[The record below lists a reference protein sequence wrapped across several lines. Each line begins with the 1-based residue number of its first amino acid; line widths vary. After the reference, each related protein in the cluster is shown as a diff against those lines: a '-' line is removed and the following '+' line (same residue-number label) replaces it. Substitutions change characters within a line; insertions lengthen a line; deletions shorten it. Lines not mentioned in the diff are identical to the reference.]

1 MTQQWKPNGSNAE
14 YWRSDNPLIAA
25 WWRFGDAPPKNNY
38 LTEGEQG
45 PTNYLSGMLTDSG
58 PQKHHLIPF
67 LVDEIDEDILVPVTG
82 IAPWAL
88 SGSGMKVNSAVGV
101 DNNTIYA
108 DPAFTIENNGSV
120 THGSLSPNG
129 VSMYSGMTIIGWA
142 QFPSDDPS
150 INTERIIV
158 GRTDSDTASNSINFR
173 VSWQDLPAATGR
185 YKLRATLKTA
195 GTLTSPGGTD
205 VPTISIL
212 HTLDP
217 SFDPTRPAN
226 PNFPT
231 DRTKPFWFAAQFRR
245 EDVEENRSYG
255 ASGSGIIKL
264 WIGTEGSGIIATD
277 QTAYRGSNV
286 GSRYFA
292 GDIGS
297 IPLTVFGDSRGL
309 ITGNT
314 TNRHLPSGSIL
325 DELIIVNDGFIDP
338 DRILHYALSGMTD
351 VTTSNPESLDFVAE
365 FPGSSGLVAYWSFD
379 DDTGT
384 NSAPPTQ
391 GDPRLELS
399 LSGTPA
405 RMSFVDGVN
414 GGRALRLTP
423 TRTSVFNSDQ
433 KAALNSTE
441 YPLIPAESGLPLLW
455 PSGHVVDE
463 GMTIIGWSRSPP
475 TGTTLLGGAFGWFG
489 ANDAQ
494 QSFWI
499 DAYNSS
505 SPTTNANVLGVIMQP
520 SGMPDRAPVSP
531 LMRLTSRQSSTAAG
545 DRMASALGLSNSS
558 TRSDPQF
565 DTSDDGW
572 HLWAGVYDVHA
583 GMVYMVKDAKFIIP
597 MSQQISSASGFSSDN
612 FGPGEAFFGFTPRG
626 VRSWEIDNF
635 AVYNRILSIPEMS
648 GFALNGIEGAPIETD
663 VDVSFKSL
671 VGYWPL
677 TGTTNYD
684 PTGVSGYRVD
694 DKSWYSHHL
703 TNLSGQ
709 FSFDSARLN
718 SELTT
723 FATSTQVEL
732 SGSMISLERLLH
744 GANLD
749 ASTTNLFATSGFSA
763 GAWVYLPSGDLST
776 EGQGT
781 SGLFG
786 SHMIMGAWGEADD
799 DRSWF
804 MGIEGN
810 RLALKFVEDNGG
822 LNEFSSTI
830 EPTYNEAFFVGCNF
844 FPSGATL
851 NAQMVKIASASSS
864 ETQYAV
870 DSTFASSSIGVQSV
884 GASGFSLLNA
894 ASRQWGFPSGTRIQ
908 HAFMNMGFLNEDR
921 WQRVK
926 RDGINI
932 QTLASGSVSV
942 TDPENISH
950 WRFDKPGNR
959 VLDFGKENNA
969 LFPINT
975 DGHKVGVEG
984 SIHSSGVVVRK
995 TEYLDTIPSNPG
1007 SKRLDLGSGT
1017 QSWTM
1022 LTWVKPPVISSTD
1035 LHVIMNKGSGPA
1047 VSPTGIKVYT
1057 PSDSLNPQAL
1067 AASDT
1072 VAGQNG
1078 DLAPTEWNHLA
1089 VTYDRDNDE
1098 FGVIVNGRYA
1108 GTSFISLGEIEV
1120 NNSGLSL
1127 GGRGDQQGNALAG
1140 GSSFSGLLDDTMLF
1154 SRVLTLPE
1162 ISGLAANSYNF
1173 SSNAGTI
1180 DSVFGG
1186 WMSGINQQVVS
1197 GLVGSFMHGVGQDI
1211 DLFAGYVSGVSGV
1224 VNEYGG
1230 FIHGRAFASGLTGGF
1245 AHGLA
1250 SQSGLFGHFIHG
1262 QGIVS
1267 GLIGSYTY
1275 GACQTLDEFD
1285 VTLTFEIV
1293 TSKDF
1298 DARLGVEKTEIY
1310 DFDSRLGVIRI
1321 TQPPVCTLE
1330 MPAVGLIASGTP
1342 YTLTV
1347 EGSGIAQDQK
1357 KVSKT
1362 RFTFADFKKGE
1373 DGTLVDGV
1381 PFSGLYRASREF
1393 DTPGWYTVKME
1404 VLDSYGYRTSCTRP
1418 FLLVPSGSTSGAY
1431 LATLPGVSISGTP
1444 QTGSAI
1450 QRVFFTHSLSGLD
1463 TTSGLLEYT
1472 DFSDQQESLVNSLE
1486 VPSGTQFVDFVR
1498 THDYTMPGRYSPVW
1512 AVSGSW
1518 GVVSD
1523 SLSDGIDY
1531 LG

>member
-1 MTQQWKPNGSNAE
+1 MTREWKPNGSNAE
-14 YWRSDNPLIAA
+14 YWRSDNPLIAG

-38 LTEGEQG
+38 QTEEEQG
-45 PTNYLSGMLTDSG
+45 ATNYLSGMMTDSG
-58 PQKHHLIPF
+58 PQKHHLLPF
-67 LVDEIDEDILVPVTG
+67 LVDGIDEDILIPVTG

-88 SGSGMKVNSAVGV
+88 SGSGCMMNSAVGV
-101 DNNTIYA
+101 DNNTLYA
-108 DPAFTIENNGSV
+108 DPAFVVENNSSV
-120 THGSLSPNG
+120 SHGSLNPGG
-129 VSMYSGMTIIGWA
+129 VTMYSGMTIIGWA
-142 QFPSDDPS
+142 QFPDDDAS
-150 INTERIIV
+150 INTERIII
-158 GRTDSDTASNSINFR
+158 GKTDSDTSSVAINFR

-185 YKLRATLKTA
+185 YRLRATMQA
-195 GTLTSPGGTD
+195 GAATFTPGGTLVTPFIQATD
-205 VPTISIL
+205 E
-212 HTLDP
+212 
-217 SFDPTRPAN
+217 
-226 PNFPT
+226 PNFPL

-255 ASGSGIIKL
+255 INGSGLVQIMV
-264 WIGTEGSGIIATD
+264 GTAESGIIAI
-277 QTAYRGSNV
+277 QQQVYRGSNA
-286 GSRYFA
+286 SSNYLT
-292 GDIGS
+292 GDIGNVPTTIFS
-297 IPLTVFGDSRGL
+297 DSKTFVAGA
-309 ITGNT
+309 T

-325 DELIIVNDGFIDP
+325 DELVMVNDGFMDA
-338 DRILHYALSGMTD
+338 DRILHYALSGMSD
-351 VTTSNPESLDFVAE
+351 ISTSNPESLDFATE

-379 DDTGT
+379 DDTGANT
-384 NSAPPTQ
+384 APPTQ

-399 LSGTPA
+399 LSGTPSL
-405 RMSFVDGVN
+405 MSFVNGVN

-433 KAALNSTE
+433 KDALNSTE

-455 PSGHVVDE
+455 PSGHTVDE
-463 GMTIIGWSRSPP
+463 GMTIIGWSRAVP
-475 TGTTLLGGAFGWFG
+475 TGTELLGGAFGWFG
-489 ANDAQ
+489 ANNAQ
-494 QSFWI
+494 QSFWT
-499 DAYNSS
+499 DSFSAT
-505 SPTTNANVLGVIMQP
+505 PTTNANVLAVSMTP
-520 SGMPDRAPVSP
+520 SGTPIASP
-531 LMRLTSRQSSTAAG
+531 SYPFVRIASRQSSASVSPSAYDKMAAG
-545 DRMASALGLSNSS
+545 LGLSNSS
-558 TRSDPQF
+558 RAVAKY

-572 HLWAGVYDVHA
+572 HLWAGVYDIRA
-583 GMVYMVKDAKFIIP
+583 GMVYMVKDAKHVIP
-597 MSQQISSASGFSSDN
+597 MSQQISSASGFSSN
-612 FGPGEAFFGFTPRG
+612 SFGPGEAFFGFTPRG
-626 VRSWEIDNF
+626 IRSWEIDNF

-648 GFALNGIEGAPIETD
+648 GFGLNGIQSAPTETD
-663 VDVSFKSL
+663 IDVSFKSL

-709 FSFDSARLN
+709 FSFDSERLN
-718 SELTT
+718 TELTA
-723 FATSTQVEL
+723 FSTSTQVEL
-732 SGSMISLERLLH
+732 SGSMISLERTLH

-786 SHMIMGAWGEADD
+786 SHMIMGAWGEADA

-804 MGIEGN
+804 MGVEGN
-810 RLALKFVEDNGG
+810 RLALKFIEDNGG
-822 LNEFSSTI
+822 INEFSSTV

-844 FPSGATL
+844 FPSGAIL
-851 NAQMVKIASASSS
+851 KAQMVKIDLSSSS
-864 ETQYAV
+864 ETEYVV
-870 DSTFASSSIGVQSV
+870 DSNFASSSTIGQSV

-894 ASRQWGFPSGTRIQ
+894 ANRQWGFPSGTRIQ
-908 HAFMNMGFLNEDR
+908 HAFMHMGFLNEDR

-926 RDGINI
+926 RAGINI
-932 QTLASGSVSV
+932 QTLTSGSVS
-942 TDPENISH
+942 TSAPENISH
-950 WRFDKPGNR
+950 WKFDKPGNK
-959 VLDFGKENNA
+959 VLDFGKENNS

-984 SIHSSGVVVRK
+984 SVHSSGVIVRRQ
-995 TEYLDTIPSNPG
+995 EYLDTLPSNPG
-1007 SKRLDLGSGT
+1007 SRRLDLGSGT

-1057 PSDSLNPQAL
+1057 PANTLTPQAL
-1067 AASDT
+1067 AASDN
-1072 VAGQNG
+1072 VVGQNG

-1089 VTYDRDNDE
+1089 VTYDRDNDQ
-1098 FGVIVNGRYA
+1098 FGIIVNGRYA
-1108 GTSFISLGEIEV
+1108 GTSFISLDEIQV

-1127 GGRGDQQGNALAG
+1127 GGRGDQEGNALAG
-1140 GSSFSGLLDDTMLF
+1140 SSSFSGVLDDTMLF

-1162 ISGLAANSYNF
+1162 ISGLAGNSYNF
-1173 SSNAGTI
+1173 NSNAGTANAP
-1180 DSVFGG
+1180 FGG
-1186 WMSGINQQVVS
+1186 WLSGIAQATIS
-1197 GLVGSFMHGVGQDI
+1197 GMVGSYMHGLAQDI
-1211 DLFAGYVSGVSGV
+1211 DLYAGYVSGVSGV

-1230 FIHGRAFASGLTGGF
+1230 FLHGRAFASGLTGGF
-1245 AHGLA
+1245 THGVA
-1250 SQSGLFGHFIHG
+1250 SQSGIFGHFIHG
-1262 QGIVS
+1262 LGIVS
-1267 GLIGSYTY
+1267 GLIGSYTF

-1330 MPAVGLIASGTP
+1330 MPEIGLIASGTP

-1347 EGSGIAQDQK
+1347 EGSGVAQDQK
-1357 KVSKT
+1357 KVSKV

-1373 DGTLVDGV
+1373 DGTLTDGV
-1381 PFSGLYRASREF
+1381 PFSGLYQASREF

-1431 LATLPGVSISGTP
+1431 LATLPGISISGTP

-1518 GVVSD
+1518 GIVSD